1 MGCLHTHG
9 LRTSSDTRLHALAY
23 QEKRRPF
30 VTTGDAVGC
39 RSTLLFSL
47 VLRVLQGGERARQY
61 LFRLQQVKRRD
72 VKSIVGKKRFYPD
85 ARIPVATASS
95 GCASLHPWVNMDTTG
110 NLPKHTWRGLPA
122 REFPS
127 HALRRRSCLG
137 ELCLKPTGFTRDVL
151 NEALIS

>member
-1 MGCLHTHG
+1 MGCLRTHG
-9 LRTSSDTRLHALAY
+9 LRTSSDTRLQGALAY

-95 GCASLHPWVNMDTTG
+95 GCASL
-110 NLPKHTWRGLPA
+110 A
-122 REFPS
+122 AS
-127 HALRRRSCLG
+127 LG
-137 ELCLKPTGFTRDVL
+137 EHGYHRKLAKTHMAGLARAGVSEPCPSPEELLG
-151 NEALIS
+151 